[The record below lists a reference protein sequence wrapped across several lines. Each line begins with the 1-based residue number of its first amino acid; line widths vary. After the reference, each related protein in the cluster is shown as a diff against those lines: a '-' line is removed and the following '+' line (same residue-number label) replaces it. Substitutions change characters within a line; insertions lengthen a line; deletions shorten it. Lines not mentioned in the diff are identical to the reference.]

1 MICISCKNEF
11 TNSNGLKFC
20 PYCGDKIDGK
30 PNLREEKIPI
40 STVEGDSENIT
51 KSEVNKKERQF
62 TQTMPVVS
70 QKEINKN
77 RRDKFFITFKKK
89 FIKMKVIVP
98 ILLLLVIIGIG
109 TFVYAFFNVRPVDD
123 ARIKEDLIGKVVT
136 LPKGTSIKIDKD
148 NIESFSIKSRN
159 TDKSKDNIKL
169 AVTFDNG
176 YVEAKTILS
185 IVYLDEGKNKWRASG
200 GIVLDTLTSLKPV
213 VGIDEEKFKTDLK
226 KLSIPISDATVTLG
240 DQVVKKLDISLRTP
254 DLENSKEEILVLTSI
269 DSGIL
274 SSTGK
279 IKCNLVFE
287 NEKWSIDT
295 IDKNGTQNDD
305 IENFKLVISKA
316 FSDESVVK
324 IIREQGL
331 SETVSYSN
339 LFNGKGFLVN
349 DKFTENIK
357 IIDKKFDSLR
367 NTLIVTANRQNSS
380 GEIKTVL
387 SSDYTFSIS
396 FNKLSFIKGS
406 KTTVDSGTV
415 TNISKEKIISTIEN
429 AEIQGS
435 NLLFWWSNS
444 HKITT
449 QEAKTFKIDKTI
461 SKKGSRN
468 IKYVYG
474 SIDYVDKKKNE
485 NKNTSFAALYFLV
498 YDVDNGYNW
507 KLDKIYGEDSPNY
520 DMYNKESENE

>member
-11 TNSNGLKFC
+11 TNINGLKFC
-20 PYCGDKIDGK
+20 PYCGEKIDGK
-30 PNLREEKIPI
+30 LNLEGEENPI
-40 STVEGDSENIT
+40 STGEVDAESIN
-51 KSEVNKKERQF
+51 KSDVNKKERQF
-62 TQTMPVVS
+62 TQAMPVIS
-70 QKEINKN
+70 QKDINKYK
-77 RRDKFFITFKKK
+77 RDKIFATFKNT

-98 ILLLLVIIGIG
+98 ILLLLAIIGIG
-109 TFVYAFFNVRPVDD
+109 TFVYAFFIVKPVND
-123 ARIKEDLIGKVVT
+123 ARIKDDLIGKVVT

-159 TDKSKDNIKL
+159 TEKSKDNIKL
-169 AVTFDNG
+169 AVTFNNG

-185 IVYLDEGKNKWRASG
+185 LVYLDEGKNQWKASG
-200 GIVLDTLTSLKPV
+200 GIVLDSLTSLKPV
-213 VGIDEEKFKTDLK
+213 VGMDEVKFKTDLK

-254 DLENSKEEILVLTSI
+254 ELENSKEEILVSTSI
-269 DSGIL
+269 DSGII
-274 SSTGK
+274 SSTGT

-295 IDKNGTQNDD
+295 IDKNGIQKDD
-305 IENFKLVISKA
+305 IENFKLVISKT
-316 FSDESVVK
+316 FSDETVVK
-324 IIREQGL
+324 IISEHGL
-331 SETVSYSN
+331 SETVVYPN
-339 LFNGKGFLVN
+339 LFDGKGFIIN
-349 DKFTENIK
+349 DKFTKNIK
-357 IIDKKFDSLR
+357 IINKKFDSQK
-367 NTLIVTANRQNSS
+367 NTLTVTANRQNSA
-380 GEIKTVL
+380 GEIKSVL
-387 SSDYTFSIS
+387 STDYTFSMS
-396 FNKLSFIKGS
+396 FNKLSFLSGS

-415 TNISKEKIISTIEN
+415 ANISKEKIISTIES

-449 QEAKTFKIDKTI
+449 EEAKTFKIDKTI

-485 NKNTSFAALYFLV
+485 NKNTSFVALYFLV

-507 KLDKIYGEDSPNY
+507 KLDKLYGEDSPNY
-520 DMYNKESENE
+520 DVYNKENEN